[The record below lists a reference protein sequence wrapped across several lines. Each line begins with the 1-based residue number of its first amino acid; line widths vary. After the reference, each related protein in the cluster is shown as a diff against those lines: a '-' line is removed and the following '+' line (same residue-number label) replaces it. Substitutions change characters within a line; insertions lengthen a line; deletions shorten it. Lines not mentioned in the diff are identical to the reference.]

1 MPGLH
6 QLRLEAQTF
15 YRLATERSDILASNG
30 YKKGICEVKGN
41 TDNEKEKKSLPAAS
55 GGEKKK

>member
-30 YKKGICEVKGN
+30 YKKVFVKLKEIQIMRR
-41 TDNEKEKKSLPAAS
+41 EKNRSQQS
-55 GGEKKK
+55 QGEIK